1 MVRVQV
7 ARVLERFPLALNHS
21 VMAGHSPSKTGVNAL
36 MPGHPR
42 LSSLRH
48 RRGCP
53 ARACSRAGQQAG
65 PGWPGMTEH
74 MGQVEREPL

>member
-36 MPGHPR
+36 M
-42 LSSLRH
+42 SK
-48 RRGCP
+48 
-53 ARACSRAGQQAG
+53 G
-65 PGWPGMTEH
+65 PGPRTFM
-74 MGQVEREPL
+74 PP